1 MSDLLDSLGVTGDT
15 LRWVVAAA
23 IWLSFGSAMVA
34 IAAAQALFEKAVGA
48 STLLVAG
55 IVVLVWIAWTGWH
68 SHIFAVH
75 RKAYLAA
82 GIPYPYRRAFVRD
95 IFPGITV
102 GFSQMLRPAL
112 NGVNLETG
120 RLLPHLAESSAGRA
134 MQLVG
139 LVVFLGA
146 FVLFACAWGVLG
158 AAKVG
163 FAAEFG
169 DTTRFEPVRRGPYG
183 HVRHPLFW
191 SGIGVSWSLALI
203 WTTRT
208 GLIIAAINSA
218 YGLAYNVLED
228 RRLALVLGERYQVYS
243 KEVPH
248 IVPLRFGRKSAH

>member
-1 MSDLLDSLGVTGDT
+1 MSDLLDALGVAGDT
-15 LRWVVAAA
+15 LRRIVAVA
-23 IWLSFGSAMVA
+23 IWLSFGGAMVG
-34 IAAAQALFEKAVGA
+34 IAAAQALFEEAVGA

-75 RKAYLAA
+75 RQAYLAA
-82 GIPYPYRRAFVRD
+82 DIPYPYRRAFVRD

-102 GFSQMLRPAL
+102 GFSQMLRTAL
-112 NGVNLETG
+112 NGVNLEAG
-120 RLLPHLAESSAGRA
+120 RLLPRLADSSAGHA
-134 MQLVG
+134 MQVAG
-139 LVVFLGA
+139 LVAFLGA
-146 FVLFACAWGVLG
+146 FALFAGAWGVLG

-163 FAAEFG
+163 FVAEFG
-169 DTTRFEPVRRGPYG
+169 DTTRFEPLRHGPYG

-203 WTTRT
+203 WTTTT
-208 GLIIAAINSA
+208 GFVIAAINTA
-218 YGLAYNVLED
+218 YGLTYNVLED
-228 RRLALVLGERYQVYS
+228 RRLVLVLGERYQVYS